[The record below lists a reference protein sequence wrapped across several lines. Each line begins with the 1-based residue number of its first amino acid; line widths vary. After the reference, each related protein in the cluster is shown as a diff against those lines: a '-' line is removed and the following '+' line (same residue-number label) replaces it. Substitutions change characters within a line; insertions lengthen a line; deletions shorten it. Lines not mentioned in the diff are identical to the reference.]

1 MVIMENHLAQSEDQL
16 VDTKFNRKANMITT
30 VDVETSWQ
38 KTETGG
44 YDPSPFHPDNVL
56 VSVGLHS
63 NYGDEY
69 YFTGHSERVSKGG
82 KARIQEVLSET
93 TLLVGHNIK
102 FDLMWL
108 LESGLEYTGR
118 VYDTMLGE
126 YILNR
131 GIRKSLT
138 LEMSCRR
145 RKIGSKDDR
154 IKEFMDRGV
163 SFENIPADIVEEY
176 GKIDVEITRKLFDS
190 QMADFRLPKNKGLLM
205 TVKMMNEFLVVLS
218 DMERNGININLDEL
232 NQVEKEYRAEFAY
245 LKQKIDKIVY
255 KQMGDTKINLSSPEQ
270 LSWLIYSAK
279 PKDKKEWAKI
289 FNVGIDKNTGK
300 NKKRPQ
306 YSRIQF
312 RNLVKDNTE
321 TIHKTVASQCM
332 TCHGKGVIKKIKKDG
347 SPFKNYTKCSDC
359 DGDGYI
365 YSSIAKVAGFRQRP
379 RNVYDIAESGF
390 RTDKLTL
397 NKIAAEA
404 EGEFKEFI
412 DAIVRHNAVDTYL
425 NTFVEGLK
433 NFTNEK
439 GFLHPKFM
447 QAITATGRLSSRDPN
462 FQNQPRGKTF
472 PIRKVVT
479 SRFQDGKMMEI
490 DFAQLE
496 FRTAVYLAQDK
507 QGMEDIKNKIDVH
520 QYTADIIGVSRQD
533 AKAHTFKPLYG
544 GVTGTEDEKR
554 YYSKFL
560 EKYKDIKTWH
570 EKLQSEAIRFKQIS
584 LPTGRQYAFPYAE
597 RTPWGGSTYGTQIK
611 NYPVQGFATADIV
624 PLACINIYKLMQE
637 KKVKSLLI
645 NTVHDSIVADVYPG
659 EEDVM
664 SEIFNRGTADVIPAL
679 KQYYKIDF
687 NVPLD
692 TELKIGYDWLNMKE
706 VN

>member
-1 MVIMENHLAQSEDQL
+1 
-16 VDTKFNRKANMITT
+16 MITT

-44 YDPSPFHPDNVL
+44 YDPSPFHPDNIL
-56 VSVGLHS
+56 VSVGLNS
-63 NYGDEY
+63 YWGDEY
-69 YFTGHSERVSKGG
+69 YFTNHSERVDKGCYH
-82 KARIQEVLSET
+82 KIQETLDKT

-108 LESGLEYTGR
+108 LESGFKYEGR

-131 GIRKSLT
+131 GVRKSLT

-145 RKIGSKDDR
+145 RKIGSKDSAV
-154 IKEFMDRGV
+154 KEWTDRG
-163 SFENIPADIVEEY
+163 IPFQDIPVDVVEEY
-176 GKIDVEITRKLFDS
+176 GRIDVQITKKLFDS
-190 QMADFRLPKNKGLLM
+190 QMQDFKLPKNKSLLM
-205 TVKMMNEFLVVLS
+205 TAKMMNEFLIVLS
-218 DMERNGININLDEL
+218 DMERNGININLEDL
-232 NQVEKEYRAEFAY
+232 NNVEKEYRAEFAY

-289 FNVGIDKNTGK
+289 FNVGIDKSTGK
-300 NKKRPQ
+300 NKRRPQ
-306 YSRIQF
+306 YSRQQF
-312 RNLVKDNTE
+312 RNLVADNTE
-321 TIHKTVASQCM
+321 VIHRTVAEQCIS
-332 TCHGKGVIKKIKKDG
+332 CHGKGVIKKIKKDG
-347 SPFKNYTKCSDC
+347 SPYKNYTKCSEC

-365 YSSIAKVAGFRQRP
+365 YTPMAKVAGFRQRP
-379 RNVYDIAESGF
+379 RSVYDVAESGF
-390 RTDKLTL
+390 RTDKITL

-412 DAIVRHNAVDTYL
+412 DSIVRHNAVDTYL

-433 NFTNEK
+433 NFTNDR

-447 QAITATGRLSSRDPN
+447 QAVTATGRLSSRDPN

-479 SRFQDGKMMEI
+479 SRFDKGSILEI

-554 YYSKFL
+554 YYTKFL
-560 EKYKDIKTWH
+560 EKYKDIKVWH

-624 PLACINIYKLMQE
+624 PLACINIYKLMKEQG
-637 KKVKSLLI
+637 VKSLLV

-664 SEIFNRGTADVIPAL
+664 SKIFKQGTADVIPAL
-679 KQYYKIDF
+679 KQYYNIDF

-706 VN
+706 VS

>member
-1 MVIMENHLAQSEDQL
+1 
-16 VDTKFNRKANMITT
+16 MITT

-44 YDPSPFHPDNVL
+44 YDPSPFHPDNIL
-56 VSVGLHS
+56 VSVGI
-63 NYGDEY
+63 NDEY
-69 YFTGHSERVSKGG
+69 YFTNHSERIDRGCAVK
-82 KARIQEVLSET
+82 IQDTLNKT

-108 LESGLEYTGR
+108 LEAGFKYTGR

-138 LEMSCRR
+138 LEMCCRR
-145 RKIGSKDDR
+145 RKIGSKDSS
-154 IKEFMDRGV
+154 IKEYMDRGI

-176 GKIDVEITRKLFDS
+176 GKIDVQITRKLFDS
-190 QMADFRLPKNKGLLM
+190 QMDDFRLEKNKELLS
-205 TVKMMNEFLVVLS
+205 TTKMMNEFLVVLT
-218 DMERNGININLDEL
+218 DMERNGINIDVQKL
-232 NQVEKEYRAEFAY
+232 NEVEREYRAEFAY

-270 LSWLIYSAK
+270 LSWLIYSMK
-279 PKDKKEWAKI
+279 PKDKKQWSKI
-289 FNVGIDKNTGK
+289 FNVGIDKSTGK

-306 YSRIQF
+306 FSRVQF
-312 RNLVKDNTE
+312 RNLIADNTE
-321 TIHKTVASQCM
+321 VIHRTVAEQCIG
-332 TCHGKGVIKKIKKDG
+332 CHGKGVIKRIKKDG
-347 SPFKNYTKCSDC
+347 SPYKNYTKCSEC
-359 DGDGYI
+359 DGDGYT
-365 YSSIAKVAGFRQRP
+365 YTPMAKVAGFRQRP
-379 RNVYDIAESGF
+379 RSVYDIAESGF
-390 RTDKLTL
+390 RTDKITL
-397 NKIAAEA
+397 SKISSEA

-412 DAIVRHNAVDTYL
+412 DAIVRHNAVSTYL
-425 NTFVEGLK
+425 DTFVEGLK
-433 NFTNEK
+433 NFTNDK

-447 QAITATGRLSSRDPN
+447 QAVTATGRLSSRDPN

-479 SRFQDGKMMEI
+479 SRFEDGKIMEI

-507 QGMEDIKNKIDVH
+507 QGMEDIQNKIDVH

-554 YYSKFL
+554 YYTKFL
-560 EKYKDIKTWH
+560 EKYKDIKVWH
-570 EKLQSEAIRFKQIS
+570 EKLQTEAIKYKRVK
-584 LPTGRQYAFPYAE
+584 LPTGREYSFPYAE
-597 RTPWGGSTYGTQIK
+597 RTPWGGSTYATQIK

-624 PLACINIYKLMQE
+624 PLACINIHKMMAE
-637 KKVKSLLI
+637 KGCKSLLI

-659 EEDVM
+659 EENVM
-664 SEIFNRGTADVIPAL
+664 SEIFKLGTSNVIPSL
-679 KQYYKIDF
+679 KKYYKINF

-692 TELKIGYDWLNMKE
+692 TELKIGSNWLQMEE
-706 VN
+706 V

>member
-1 MVIMENHLAQSEDQL
+1 
-16 VDTKFNRKANMITT
+16 MITT
-30 VDVETSWQ
+30 IDVETSWQ

-347 SPFKNYTKCSDC
+347 SPFKNYSKCSDC

-664 SEIFNRGTADVIPAL
+664 SEIFKRGTADVIPAL

>member
-1 MVIMENHLAQSEDQL
+1 
-16 VDTKFNRKANMITT
+16 MITT

-38 KTETGG
+38 KNENGG
-44 YDPSPFHPDNVL
+44 YDPSPFHPDNIL
-56 VSVGLHS
+56 VSVGLNS
-63 NYGDEY
+63 YFGDEY
-69 YFTGHSERVSKGG
+69 YFTNHSERIDSGCAIK
-82 KARIQEVLSET
+82 IQETLDKT

-108 LESGLEYTGR
+108 LESGFKYTGR

-131 GIRKSLT
+131 GVRKSLT
-138 LEMSCRR
+138 LEMCCRR
-145 RKIGSKDDR
+145 RRIGSKDSS
-154 IKEFMDRGV
+154 IKEYMDRGI
-163 SFENIPADIVEEY
+163 SFENIPADVVEEY
-176 GKIDVEITRKLFDS
+176 GKIDVQITRSLFDS
-190 QMADFRLPKNKGLLM
+190 QMDDLRLEKNKNLLM
-205 TVKMMNEFLVVLS
+205 TVKMMNEFLIVLAT
-218 DMERNGININLDEL
+218 MERNGINIDTTEL
-232 NQVEKEYRAEFAY
+232 EKVEKEFRAEFEY

-255 KQMGDTKINLSSPEQ
+255 RQMGDTKINLSSPEQ
-270 LSWLIYSAK
+270 LSWLIYSMK
-279 PKDKKEWAKI
+279 PKDKKQWAKI
-289 FNVGIDKNTGK
+289 FNVGIDKSTGK
-300 NKKRPQ
+300 NKRRPN
-306 YSRIQF
+306 YSRQQF
-312 RNLVKDNTE
+312 RNLVSDNSE
-321 TIHKTVASQCM
+321 IIRRTVAEQCI
-332 TCHGKGVIKKIKKDG
+332 TCKGKGVIKKIKKDG
-347 SPFKNYTKCSDC
+347 SPYKNYTKCSDC
-359 DGDGYI
+359 DGDGYV
-365 YSSIAKVAGFRQRP
+365 YTPMAKVAGFRQRP
-379 RNVYDIAESGF
+379 RSVYDIAEAGF
-390 RTDKLTL
+390 RTDRLTL
-397 NKIAAEA
+397 TKIASEA

-479 SRFQDGKMMEI
+479 SRFEGGKILEI

-560 EKYKDIKTWH
+560 EKYKDIKKWH
-570 EKLQSEAIRFKQIS
+570 EDLQSEAIKYKRVK
-584 LPTGRQYAFPYAE
+584 LPTGREYAFPYAE

-624 PLACINIYKLMQE
+624 PLACINIYKLMKEQ
-637 KKVKSLLI
+637 KVKSLLV

-664 SEIFNRGTADVIPAL
+664 SNIFKQGTSNVIPSL
-679 KQYYKIDF
+679 KEYYKINF

-692 TELKIGYDWLNMKE
+692 TETKIGNNWLQMEDIK
-706 VN
+706 

>member
-1 MVIMENHLAQSEDQL
+1 
-16 VDTKFNRKANMITT
+16 MITT

-44 YDPSPFHPDNVL
+44 YDPSPFHADNIL
-56 VSVGLHS
+56 VSVGI
-63 NYGDEY
+63 NDEY
-69 YFTGHSERVSKGG
+69 YFTNHSERVDEGCYHK
-82 KARIQEVLSET
+82 IQSILDKT
-93 TLLVGHNIK
+93 TLLIGHNIK

-108 LESGLEYTGR
+108 LESGFKYTGR

-145 RKIGSKDDR
+145 RKIGSKDST
-154 IKEFMDRGV
+154 IKEFTDRG
-163 SFENIPADIVEEY
+163 IPFQDIPVDVVEEY
-176 GKIDVEITRKLFDS
+176 GRIDVEITRRLFDS
-190 QMADFRLPKNKGLLM
+190 QMADFKLPKNKNLLM
-205 TVKMMNEFLVVLS
+205 TAKMMNEFLVVLS
-218 DMERNGININLDEL
+218 DMERNGININLEDL
-232 NQVEKEYRAEFAY
+232 NNVEKEYRAEFAY

-279 PKDKKEWAKI
+279 PKDKKEWARI

-306 YSRIQF
+306 YSRVQF
-312 RNLVKDNTE
+312 RNLVADNTE
-321 TIHKTVASQCM
+321 TIHRTVASQCM

-365 YSSIAKVAGFRQRP
+365 YSAIAKVAGFRQRP

-397 NKIAAEA
+397 TKIASEA

-433 NFTNEK
+433 NFTNER

-479 SRFQDGKMMEI
+479 SRFKDGKMMEI

-544 GVTGTEDEKR
+544 GVTGTEDEKK
-554 YYSKFL
+554 YYTKFL

-570 EKLQSEAIRFKQIS
+570 DKLQTEAIRFKQIS

-597 RTPWGGSTYGTQIK
+597 RTAWGGSTYSTQIK

-624 PLACINIYKLMQE
+624 PIACINIYKLMQE

-664 SEIFNRGTADVIPAL
+664 SKIFNKGTADVIPAL
-679 KQYYKIDF
+679 NQYYKINF

-692 TELKIGYDWLNMKE
+692 TELKIGYDWLNMEE
-706 VN
+706 VK

>member
-1 MVIMENHLAQSEDQL
+1 
-16 VDTKFNRKANMITT
+16 MITT

-38 KTETGG
+38 KNENGG
-44 YDPSPFHPDNVL
+44 YDPSPFHPDNIL
-56 VSVGLHS
+56 VSVGLNS
-63 NYGDEY
+63 YFGDEY
-69 YFTGHSERVSKGG
+69 YFTNHSERIDKGCFH
-82 KARIQEVLSET
+82 KIQETLDKT

-108 LESGLEYTGR
+108 LEAGFKYTGR

-131 GIRKSLT
+131 GVRKSLT
-138 LEMSCRR
+138 LEMCCRR
-145 RKIGSKDDR
+145 RKIGSKDSS
-154 IKEFMDRGV
+154 IKEYMDRGI
-163 SFENIPADIVEEY
+163 SFENIPADVVEEY
-176 GKIDVEITRKLFDS
+176 GKIDVQITRSLFDS
-190 QMADFRLPKNKGLLM
+190 QMADLRLEKNKNLLM
-205 TVKMMNEFLVVLS
+205 TVKMMNEFLVVLAT
-218 DMERNGININLDEL
+218 MERNGINIDTTELDK
-232 NQVEKEYRAEFAY
+232 VEKEFRAEFAY

-255 KQMGDTKINLSSPEQ
+255 RQMGDTKINLSSPEQ
-270 LSWLIYSAK
+270 LSWLIYSMK
-279 PKDKKEWAKI
+279 PKDKKQWAKI

-300 NKKRPQ
+300 NKRRPN
-306 YSRIQF
+306 YSRQQF
-312 RNLVKDNTE
+312 RNLVADNTE
-321 TIHKTVASQCM
+321 TIHRTVAEQCVH
-332 TCHGKGVIKKIKKDG
+332 CKGKGVIKRIKKDG
-347 SPFKNYTKCSDC
+347 SPFKNYTKCPEC

-365 YSSIAKVAGFRQRP
+365 YTPMAKIAGFRQRP
-379 RNVYDIAESGF
+379 RSVYDIAESGF
-390 RTDKLTL
+390 RTDRLTL
-397 NKIAAEA
+397 TKIASEA

-479 SRFQDGKMMEI
+479 SRFEGGKILEI

-554 YYSKFL
+554 YYTKFL
-560 EKYKDIKTWH
+560 EKYKDIKKWH
-570 EKLQSEAIRFKQIS
+570 ENLQSEAIRYKRVK
-584 LPTGRQYAFPYAE
+584 LPTGREYAFPYAE

-637 KKVKSLLI
+637 QGVKSLLV

-664 SEIFNRGTADVIPAL
+664 SKIFKQGTSNVIPSL
-679 KQYYKIDF
+679 KEYYKINF

-692 TELKIGYDWLNMKE
+692 TETKIGINWLQMEDIK
-706 VN
+706 

>member
-1 MVIMENHLAQSEDQL
+1 
-16 VDTKFNRKANMITT
+16 MITT

-44 YDPSPFHPDNVL
+44 YDPSPFHPDNIL
-56 VSVGLHS
+56 VSVGI
-63 NYGDEY
+63 NDEY
-69 YFTGHSERVSKGG
+69 YFTNHSERVDEGCYHK
-82 KARIQEVLSET
+82 IQSILDKT
-93 TLLVGHNIK
+93 TLLIGHNIK

-108 LESGLEYTGR
+108 LESGFKYTGR

-145 RKIGSKDDR
+145 RKIGSKDSA
-154 IKEFMDRGV
+154 IKEFTDRG
-163 SFENIPADIVEEY
+163 IPFQDIPVDVVEEY
-176 GKIDVEITRKLFDS
+176 GRIDVQITKRLFDS
-190 QMADFRLPKNKGLLM
+190 QMQDFKLPKNKSLLM
-205 TVKMMNEFLVVLS
+205 TAKMMNEFLVVLS
-218 DMERNGININLDEL
+218 DMERNGINISLEDL
-232 NQVEKEYRAEFAY
+232 NNVEKEYRAEFAY

-289 FNVGIDKNTGK
+289 FNVGIDKSTGK
-300 NKKRPQ
+300 NKRRPQ
-306 YSRIQF
+306 YSRQQF
-312 RNLVKDNTE
+312 RNLVANNTE
-321 TIHKTVASQCM
+321 VIHRTVAEQCVS
-332 TCHGKGVIKKIKKDG
+332 CHGKGVIKKIKKDG
-347 SPFKNYTKCSDC
+347 SPYKNYTKCSEC

-365 YSSIAKVAGFRQRP
+365 YTPMAKVAGFRQRP
-379 RNVYDIAESGF
+379 RSVYDVAESGF
-390 RTDKLTL
+390 RTDKITL

-412 DAIVRHNAVDTYL
+412 DAVVRHNAVDTYL

-433 NFTNEK
+433 NFTNDK

-447 QAITATGRLSSRDPN
+447 QAVTATGRLSSRDPN

-479 SRFQDGKMMEI
+479 SRFEKGSILEI
-490 DFAQLE
+490 DFSQLE

-554 YYSKFL
+554 YYTKFL
-560 EKYKDIKTWH
+560 EKYKDIKVWH

-624 PLACINIYKLMQE
+624 PLACINIYKLMKKE
-637 KKVKSLLI
+637 KVKSLLV

-664 SEIFNRGTADVIPAL
+664 SKIFKQGTADVIPAL
-679 KQYYKIDF
+679 KQYYNIDF

-706 VN
+706 VS

>member
-1 MVIMENHLAQSEDQL
+1 
-16 VDTKFNRKANMITT
+16 MITT

-38 KTETGG
+38 KNENGG
-44 YDPSPFHPDNVL
+44 YDPSPFHPDNIL
-56 VSVGLHS
+56 VSVGLNS
-63 NYGDEY
+63 YFGDEY
-69 YFTGHSERVSKGG
+69 YFTNHSERIDKGCAI
-82 KARIQEVLSET
+82 KIQETLDKT

-108 LESGLEYTGR
+108 LEAGFKYNGR

-131 GIRKSLT
+131 GVRKSLT
-138 LEMSCRR
+138 LEMCCRR
-145 RKIGSKDDR
+145 RKIGSKDSS
-154 IKEFMDRGV
+154 IKEYMDRGI
-163 SFENIPADIVEEY
+163 SFENIPADVVEEY
-176 GKIDVEITRKLFDS
+176 GKIDVQITRSLFDS
-190 QMADFRLPKNKGLLM
+190 QMDDLRLEKNKGLVM
-205 TVKMMNEFLVVLS
+205 TVKMMNEFLVVLTN
-218 DMERNGININLDEL
+218 MERNGINIDTTELDK
-232 NQVEKEYRAEFAY
+232 VEKEFRAEFAY

-270 LSWLIYSAK
+270 LSWLIYSMK
-279 PKDKKEWAKI
+279 PKDKKQWAKI
-289 FNVGIDKNTGK
+289 FNVGIDKSTGK
-300 NKKRPQ
+300 NKRRPN
-306 YSRIQF
+306 YSRQQF
-312 RNLVKDNTE
+312 RNLVADNTE
-321 TIHKTVASQCM
+321 VIHRTVAQQCV

-347 SPFKNYTKCSDC
+347 SPFKNYTKCSEC
-359 DGDGYI
+359 DGDGYV
-365 YSSIAKVAGFRQRP
+365 YTAMAKVAGFRQRP
-379 RNVYDIAESGF
+379 RSVYDIAESGF
-390 RTDKLTL
+390 RTDRITL
-397 NKIAAEA
+397 SKIASEA

-479 SRFQDGKMMEI
+479 SRFDGGKILEI

-507 QGMEDIKNKIDVH
+507 QGMKDIEDKIDVH

-554 YYSKFL
+554 YYTKFL
-560 EKYKDIKTWH
+560 EKYKDIKKWH
-570 EKLQSEAIRFKQIS
+570 ENLQSEAIRYKRVK
-584 LPTGRQYAFPYAE
+584 LPTGREYAFPYAE

-624 PLACINIYKLMQE
+624 PLACINIYKLMRD
-637 KKVKSLLI
+637 KDVKSLLV

-664 SEIFNRGTADVIPAL
+664 SEIFKQGTSDVIPSL
-679 KQYYKIDF
+679 KKYYNINF

-692 TELKIGYDWLNMKE
+692 TESKIGINWLQMEDIK
-706 VN
+706 

>member
-1 MVIMENHLAQSEDQL
+1 
-16 VDTKFNRKANMITT
+16 MITT

-38 KTETGG
+38 KNENGG
-44 YDPSPFHPDNVL
+44 YDPSPFHPDNIL
-56 VSVGLHS
+56 VSVGLNS
-63 NYGDEY
+63 YFGDEY
-69 YFTGHSERVSKGG
+69 YFTNHSERIDKGCAI
-82 KARIQEVLSET
+82 KIQETLDKT

-108 LESGLEYTGR
+108 LEAGFKYNGR

-131 GIRKSLT
+131 GVRKSLT
-138 LEMSCRR
+138 LEMCCRR
-145 RKIGSKDDR
+145 RKIGSKDSS
-154 IKEFMDRGV
+154 IKEYMDRGI
-163 SFENIPADIVEEY
+163 SFENIPADVVEEY
-176 GKIDVEITRKLFDS
+176 GKIDVQITRSLFDS
-190 QMADFRLPKNKGLLM
+190 QMDDLRLEKNKGLVM
-205 TVKMMNEFLVVLS
+205 TVKMMNEFLVVLTN
-218 DMERNGININLDEL
+218 MERNGINIDTTELDK
-232 NQVEKEYRAEFAY
+232 VEKEFRAEFAY

-270 LSWLIYSAK
+270 LSWLIYSMK
-279 PKDKKEWAKI
+279 PKDKKQWAKI
-289 FNVGIDKNTGK
+289 FNVGIDKSTGK
-300 NKKRPQ
+300 NKRRPN
-306 YSRIQF
+306 YSRQQF
-312 RNLVKDNTE
+312 RNLVADNTDV
-321 TIHKTVASQCM
+321 IHRTVAQQCV

-347 SPFKNYTKCSDC
+347 SPFKNYTKCSEC
-359 DGDGYI
+359 DGDGYV
-365 YSSIAKVAGFRQRP
+365 YTAMAKVAGFRQRP
-379 RNVYDIAESGF
+379 RSVYDIAESGF
-390 RTDKLTL
+390 RTDRITL
-397 NKIAAEA
+397 SKIASEA

-479 SRFQDGKMMEI
+479 SRFDGGKILEI
-490 DFAQLE
+490 DFSQLE

-507 QGMEDIKNKIDVH
+507 QGMKDIEDKIDVH

-554 YYSKFL
+554 YYTKFL
-560 EKYKDIKTWH
+560 EKYKDIKKWH
-570 EKLQSEAIRFKQIS
+570 ENLQSEAIRYKRVK
-584 LPTGRQYAFPYAE
+584 LPTGREYAFPYAE

-624 PLACINIYKLMQE
+624 PLACINIYKLMRD
-637 KKVKSLLI
+637 KDVKSLLV

-664 SEIFNRGTADVIPAL
+664 SEIFKQGTSDVIPSL
-679 KQYYKIDF
+679 KKYYNINF

-692 TELKIGYDWLNMKE
+692 TESKIGINWLQMEDIK
-706 VN
+706 

>member
-1 MVIMENHLAQSEDQL
+1 
-16 VDTKFNRKANMITT
+16 MITT
-30 VDVETSWQ
+30 VDVETSYQ

-44 YDPSPFHPDNVL
+44 YDPSPFHEDNIL
-56 VSVGLHS
+56 VSVGI
-63 NYGDEY
+63 NDEY
-69 YFTGHSERVSKGG
+69 YFTNHTERVDKGCF
-82 KARIQEVLSET
+82 KNIQDILDKT

-108 LESGLEYTGR
+108 LESGFKYDGR

-145 RKIGSKDDR
+145 RRIGSKDSR

-176 GKIDVEITRKLFDS
+176 GKIDVQITRKLFDS
-190 QMADFRLPKNKGLLM
+190 QMQDFRLPKNKGLLK
-205 TVKMMNEFLVVLS
+205 TIKMMNEFLVVLS
-218 DMERNGININLDEL
+218 DMERNGININIEDL
-232 NQVEKEYRAEFAY
+232 NNVEREFRAEFAY

-270 LSWLIYSAK
+270 LSWLIYSMK
-279 PKDKKEWAKI
+279 PKDKKQWAKI
-289 FNVGIDKNTGK
+289 FNVGIDKSTGK
-300 NKKRPQ
+300 SKRRPN
-306 YSRIQF
+306 YSRTQF
-312 RNLVKDNTE
+312 RTLVSDNTDM
-321 TIHKTVASQCM
+321 IYRTVAEQCIS
-332 TCHGKGVIKKIKKDG
+332 CHGKGVIKKIKKDG

-359 DGDGYI
+359 NGDGYI
-365 YSSIAKVAGFRQRP
+365 YTPMAKVAGFRQRP
-379 RNVYDIAESGF
+379 RSVYDIAESGF
-390 RTDKLTL
+390 RTDKITL

-412 DAIVRHNAVDTYL
+412 DAVVRHNAVDTYL
-425 NTFVEGLK
+425 STFVEGLK

-447 QAITATGRLSSRDPN
+447 QAVTATGRLSSRDPN

-479 SRFQDGKMMEI
+479 SRFDKGSILEI

-496 FRTAVYLAQDK
+496 FRTAVYLSQDK
-507 QGMEDIKNKIDVH
+507 QGMEDIKNNIDVH

-554 YYSKFL
+554 YYTKFL
-560 EKYKDIKTWH
+560 EKYKDIKKWH
-570 EKLQSEAIRFKQIS
+570 ENLQSEAIRYKRVK
-584 LPTGRQYAFPYAE
+584 LPTGREYAFPYAE

-611 NYPVQGFATADIV
+611 NYPVQGITTADIV
-624 PLACINIYKLMQE
+624 PLACINIYKLMKEQD
-637 KKVKSLLI
+637 VKSLLV

-664 SEIFNRGTADVIPAL
+664 SKIFKQGTSNVIPSL
-679 KQYYKIDF
+679 KEYYKINF

-692 TELKIGYDWLNMKE
+692 TETKIGINSLQMEDIK
-706 VN
+706 

>member
-1 MVIMENHLAQSEDQL
+1 
-16 VDTKFNRKANMITT
+16 MITT

-38 KTETGG
+38 VTSTGG
-44 YDPSPFHPDNVL
+44 YDPSPFHPDNIL
-56 VSVGLHS
+56 VSVGI
-63 NYGDEY
+63 NDEY
-69 YFTGHSERVSKGG
+69 YFTNHSERIDEGCYHK
-82 KARIQEVLSET
+82 IQAILDKT
-93 TLLVGHNIK
+93 TLLIGHNIK

-108 LESGLEYTGR
+108 LESGFKYIGR

-145 RKIGSKDDR
+145 RKIGSKDNR
-154 IKEFMDRGV
+154 IKEYTDRGIP
-163 SFENIPADIVEEY
+163 FQNIPADVVEEY
-176 GKIDVEITRKLFDS
+176 GRIDVEITRRLFNS
-190 QMADFRLPKNKGLLM
+190 QMDDLKMAKNKGLLM
-205 TVKMMNEFLVVLS
+205 TLKMMNEFLVVLS
-218 DMERNGININLDEL
+218 DMERNGININLKEL
-232 NQVEKEYRAEFAY
+232 DSVEKEYRAEFAY

-270 LSWLIYSAK
+270 LSWLIYSKK

-289 FNVGIDKNTGK
+289 FNVGIDKSTGK
-300 NKKRPQ
+300 NKRRPQ
-306 YSRIQF
+306 YSRQQF
-312 RNLVKDNTE
+312 RNLVLDNTE
-321 TIHKTVASQCM
+321 TIHRTVAEQCI
-332 TCHGKGVIKKIKKDG
+332 TCKGKGVIKKIKKDG
-347 SPFKNYTKCSDC
+347 SPYKNYTKCSDC
-359 DGDGYI
+359 DGDGYR
-365 YSSIAKVAGFRQRP
+365 YLPMAKIAGFRQIP
-379 RNVYDIAESGF
+379 RSVYDIAESGF
-390 RTDKLTL
+390 RTDRITLT
-397 NKIAAEA
+397 KISAEA

-412 DAIVRHNAVDTYL
+412 NAIVRHNAVDTYL

-479 SRFQDGKMMEI
+479 SRFEKGSILEV

-496 FRTAVYLAQDK
+496 FRTAVFLAQDK

-554 YYSKFL
+554 YYTKFL
-560 EKYKDIKTWH
+560 EKYKDIKVWH
-570 EKLQSEAIRFKQIS
+570 EQLQSEAIRFKRVK
-584 LPTGRQYAFPYAE
+584 LPTGREYSFPYAE

-659 EEDVM
+659 EENVM

-706 VN
+706 VNND

>member
-1 MVIMENHLAQSEDQL
+1 
-16 VDTKFNRKANMITT
+16 MITT

-38 KTETGG
+38 KNENGG
-44 YDPSPFHPDNVL
+44 YDPSPFHPDNIL
-56 VSVGLHS
+56 VSVGI
-63 NYGDEY
+63 NDEY
-69 YFTGHSERVSKGG
+69 YFTNHSERIDRGCAVK
-82 KARIQEVLSET
+82 IQDTLNKT

-108 LESGLEYTGR
+108 LESGFKYRGR

-131 GIRKSLT
+131 GVRKSLT
-138 LEMSCRR
+138 LEMCCRR
-145 RKIGSKDDR
+145 RKIGSKDSSV
-154 IKEFMDRGV
+154 KEYMDRGV
-163 SFENIPADIVEEY
+163 SFENIPKDIVEEY
-176 GKIDVEITRKLFDS
+176 GKIDVQITRNLFDS
-190 QMADFRLPKNKGLLM
+190 QMADLRLENNKGLLM
-205 TVKMMNEFLVVLS
+205 TVKMMNEFLVVLT
-218 DMERNGININLDEL
+218 DMERNGINVDLNELDR
-232 NQVEKEYRAEFAY
+232 VEKEFRAEFAY

-255 KQMGDTKINLSSPEQ
+255 RQMGDTKINLSSPEQ
-270 LSWLIYSAK
+270 LAWLIYSMK
-279 PKDKKEWAKI
+279 PKDKKQWAKI
-289 FNVGIDKNTGK
+289 FNVGIDKSTGK
-300 NKKRPQ
+300 SKRRPN
-306 YSRIQF
+306 YSRQQF
-312 RNLVKDNTE
+312 RNLVADNTDV
-321 TIHKTVASQCM
+321 IYRTVAEQCIA
-332 TCHGKGVIKKIKKDG
+332 CHGKGVIKRIKKDG

-359 DGDGYI
+359 DGEGYI
-365 YSSIAKVAGFRQRP
+365 YTPMAKVAGFRQRP
-379 RNVYDIAESGF
+379 RSVYDIAESGF
-390 RTDKLTL
+390 RTDRITL
-397 NKIAAEA
+397 SKIASEA

-462 FQNQPRGKTF
+462 FQNQPRGRTF

-479 SRFQDGKMMEI
+479 SRFEGGKILEI

-507 QGMEDIKNKIDVH
+507 QGMEDIENKIDVH

-554 YYSKFL
+554 YYTKFL
-560 EKYKDIKTWH
+560 EKYKDIKKWH
-570 EKLQSEAIRFKQIS
+570 EKLQSEAIRYKRIK
-584 LPTGRQYAFPYAE
+584 LPTGREYAFPYAE

-624 PLACINIYKLMQE
+624 PMACINIYKIMQE
-637 KKVKSLLI
+637 KGVKSLLV

-659 EEDVM
+659 EEGVM
-664 SEIFNRGTADVIPAL
+664 SEIFKQGTSDVIPSL
-679 KQYYKIDF
+679 KTYYNINF

-692 TELKIGYDWLNMKE
+692 TESKIGINWLQMEDIK
-706 VN
+706 

>member
-1 MVIMENHLAQSEDQL
+1 
-16 VDTKFNRKANMITT
+16 MITT

-38 KTETGG
+38 KNDNGG
-44 YDPSPFHPDNVL
+44 YDPSPFHEDNIL
-56 VSVGLHS
+56 VSVGLNS
-63 NYGDEY
+63 YWGDEY
-69 YFTGHSERVSKGG
+69 YFTNHSERIDEGCFHK
-82 KARIQEVLSET
+82 IQETLDKT

-108 LESGLEYTGR
+108 LEAGFKYSGR

-126 YILNR
+126 YILNK

-138 LEMSCRR
+138 LEMCCRR
-145 RKIGSKDDR
+145 RKIGSKDSAV
-154 IKEFMDRGV
+154 KEWMDRGV
-163 SFENIPADIVEEY
+163 SFENIPADVVEEY
-176 GKIDVEITRKLFDS
+176 GKIDVQITRRLFDS
-190 QMADFRLPKNKGLLM
+190 QMSDFKLEKNKHLLM
-205 TVKMMNEFLVVLS
+205 TAKMMNEFLVVLT
-218 DMERNGININLDEL
+218 DMERNGININVEDL
-232 NQVEKEYRAEFAY
+232 NNVEREFRAEFAY

-270 LSWLIYSAK
+270 LSWLIYSIK
-279 PKDKKEWAKI
+279 PKDKKDWCKI
-289 FNVGIDKNTGK
+289 FNIGIDKNTGK

-306 YSRIQF
+306 YSRLQF
-312 RNLVKDNTE
+312 RNLVTDNT
-321 TIHKTVASQCM
+321 TPIFRTVASQCM
-332 TCHGKGVIKKIKKDG
+332 GCKGKGVIKRIKKDG
-347 SPFKNYTKCSDC
+347 SPFKNYSKCVDC
-359 DGDGYI
+359 DGDGYV
-365 YSSIAKVAGFRQRP
+365 YTEMAKYAGFRQRP
-379 RNVYDIAESGF
+379 KSVYDVAESGF
-390 RTDKLTL
+390 RTDKITL
-397 NKIAAEA
+397 SKIAAEA

-412 DAIVRHNAVDTYL
+412 DAVVRHNAVDTYL

-447 QAITATGRLSSRDPN
+447 QAVTATGRLSSRDPN

-479 SRFQDGKMMEI
+479 SRFDGGKILEI

-554 YYSKFL
+554 YYTKFL

-570 EKLQSEAIRFKQIS
+570 DKLQSEAIRYKRIK
-584 LPTGRQYAFPYAE
+584 LPTGREYSFPYAE

-624 PLACINIYKLMQE
+624 PLACINIYKLM
-637 KKVKSLLI
+637 KDKGVKSLLV

-664 SEIFNRGTADVIPAL
+664 SDIFNQGTADVIPAL

-692 TELKIGYDWLNMKE
+692 TELKIGNNWLDMKE
-706 VN
+706 VNHND